1 MYSDRCIL
9 APVCT
14 YRKMSFGSCVHVWMG
29 TWNLEELMKNA
40 ELKKKALDGEYETW
54 IKEMPTKLMRKIR

>member
-1 MYSDRCIL
+1 
-9 APVCT
+9 
-14 YRKMSFGSCVHVWMG
+14 MG